1 MSRRVLRLLV
11 IAALLPAV
19 AYAHA
24 VVEPRSS
31 TPGAYQ
37 RYVLRVPNEFDDVA
51 TTRVEIRFPAG
62 VRVVSFAEMPGW
74 QLQVVRDSA
83 NRVTSAVWTGSLPP
97 GRFVELPFIAVNPD
111 NEMRLVWPVAQTYAS
126 GEVVDWAGPADSD
139 RPASVTDVRGAGDAG
154 SRVPLTIAI
163 GAGVLALAS
172 LGIAL
177 ARRGRP

>member
-24 VVEPRSS
+24 VVEPRNS

-62 VRVVSFAEMPGW
+62 VRVISFADVPGR
-74 QLQVVRDSA
+74 QLEVVRDSA
-83 NRVTSAVWTGSLPP
+83 SRITSAVWTGSLPP
-97 GRFVELPFIAVNPD
+97 GRFVEFPFMGVNP
-111 NEMRLVWPVAQTYAS
+111 ERETRLMWPVAQTYAS
-126 GEVVDWAGPADSD
+126 GEVIDWAGPEDSD
-139 RPASVTDVRGAGDAG
+139 RPASATEVHSPSEEASSMPLVLAVGAGA
-154 SRVPLTIAI
+154 
-163 GAGVLALAS
+163 LALVG
-172 LGIAL
+172 LGVAL
-177 ARRGRP
+177 RGRSRP